1 MGQHVGRSIAAILDT
16 FVAGGDRVDRRQGSA
31 DITGQLNA
39 WRSLELDNI
48 AFGVRDID
56 GRTLPLCAVA

>member
-1 MGQHVGRSIAAILDT
+1 MGQCIGRSIAAIPNQ
-16 FVAGGDRVDRRQGSA
+16 FVPSGDRVDRRQGSA
-31 DITGQLNA
+31 DVTGQLNT
-39 WRSLELDNI
+39 WRSLEFDNI

>member
-1 MGQHVGRSIAAILDT
+1 MGQYIGRSIAAILNT
-16 FVAGGDRVDRRQGSA
+16 FVPGGNRVDRRQGSP
-31 DITGQLNA
+31 DVTGQLDT